1 MINDKAYIEQIENI
15 IKNEADCEYWDDC
28 FSCEYECFVKKILDI
43 INKAKEKK
51 NANSTIITF
60 S

>member
-15 IKNEADCEYWDDC
+15 IKNEADCEYWNDC

-43 INKAKEKK
+43 INKVKGEG
-51 NANSTIITF
+51 NAI
-60 S
+60 